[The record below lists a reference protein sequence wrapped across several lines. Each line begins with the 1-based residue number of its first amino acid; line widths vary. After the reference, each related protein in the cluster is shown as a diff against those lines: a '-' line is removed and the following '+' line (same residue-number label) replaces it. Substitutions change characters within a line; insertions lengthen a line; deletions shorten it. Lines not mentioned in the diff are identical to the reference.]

1 MDEFERLSQGLQIVQ
16 VPPLDLGRVETI
28 QIIKAPDRVARLQ
41 QTFTNM
47 RTNKTCPACD
57 EKFHSL
63 AARISPKSAEN
74 VKPTRN
80 ACRIGISHRDVPGR
94 VQRPERTQGCSR
106 QLQVEPLNAAAD

>member
-80 ACRIGISHRDVPGR
+80 ACLGRERRDIAPR
-94 VQRPERTQGCSR
+94 CSR
-106 QLQVEPLNAAAD
+106 SAFNCRNEPRD